1 MPHVKFTFTASGEQ
15 QEILLAYLQGLAFEN
30 FEEQE
35 EALAAFLPQEGV
47 NDELLKSVATLAS
60 QFQVPYQKEVIP
72 DQNWNAI
79 WEASFHPIRVGD
91 FCRIR
96 ADFHDRD
103 KKVRHEIT
111 INPKMA
117 FGTGHHDTTY
127 MMIQSMES
135 IDFQGLKVLD
145 YGCGTGVLA
154 ILAAKLDAKVVVAV
168 DIDPLSYENTLE
180 NSQLNET
187 TDCIDVHCGT
197 LEVITENEFD
207 CILANINR
215 HVILN
220 QLDTLYLK
228 TKPGGQVLISG
239 ILAQDETLVMETA
252 AKAGFVSEGIR
263 RSNNWLCISL
273 GTCN

>member
-1 MPHVKFTFTASGEQ
+1 MPHVKFTFTTSGEQ

-35 EALAAFLPQEGV
+35 QALAAFLPQEEI
-47 NDELLKSVATLAS
+47 NDELLNSVATLAS
-60 QFQVPYQKEVIP
+60 QFGVHYQKEIIP

-103 KKVRHEIT
+103 QNVRHEIT

-135 IDFQGLKVLD
+135 IDFQDLKVLD

-154 ILAAKLDAKVVVAV
+154 ILAAKLEAKVVVAV

-215 HVILN
+215 HVILD
-220 QLDTLYLK
+220 QLDTLYQK

-239 ILAQDETLVMETA
+239 ILADDEALVMDTA
-252 AKAGFVSEGIR
+252 IKAGFVSEGIR

-273 GTCN
+273 VR